1 MMPGQYMPLHKA
13 WQGLYKSVFSKV
25 YALLLDN
32 SALLSVLQLSAR
44 RVRLRSLKMQERS
57 LYSSHLPSA
66 ESALATNRVLKNT
79 YLLLSMTLIFSCM
92 TAGVAMAMG
101 IGHGTGLVL
110 SLVGFGLLFVVN
122 KTAESSTGLI
132 AVFAFTGVL
141 GAALGP
147 MLNYYLALPNGPALV
162 MQALGGTALVF
173 FALSGYAL
181 TTRKDF
187 SYMGGF
193 LMVGL
198 LVAVVAM
205 IANIFLQI
213 PAMSLAISAA
223 VVMIMSGLILFDT
236 SRIINGG
243 ETNYIRA
250 TVALYL
256 DIYNLFVH
264 LLHLLTALGG
274 DD

>member
-1 MMPGQYMPLHKA
+1 MQDKS
-13 WQGLYKSVFSKV
+13 LYNMN
-25 YALLLDN
+25 A
-32 SALLSVLQLSAR
+32 AGMESVLS
-44 RVRLRSLKMQERS
+44 
-57 LYSSHLPSA
+57 
-66 ESALATNRVLKNT
+66 TNKVLKNT
-79 YLLLSMTLIFSCM
+79 YMLLGMTLLFSAA
-92 TAGVAMAMG
+92 TAGISMAMG
-101 IGHGTGLVL
+101 LPHGAALILT
-110 SLVGFGLLFVVN
+110 LVGFGLLFVVN
-122 KTAESSTGLI
+122 RMADSSKGLI
-132 AVFAFTGVL
+132 AIFAFTGVM
-141 GAALGP
+141 GASLGP
-147 MLNYYLALPNGPALV
+147 LLNYYLSMPGGPALV
-162 MQALGGTALVF
+162 MQALGGTGLVF
-173 FALSGYAL
+173 FGLSAYAL

-205 IANIFLQI
+205 IANIFLNI
-213 PAMSLAISAA
+213 PALSLTISAA

-250 TVALYL
+250 PVSLYL
-256 DIYNLFVH
+256 DIYNLFIH

>member
-1 MMPGQYMPLHKA
+1 MQ
-13 WQGLYKSVFSKV
+13 
-25 YALLLDN
+25 DN
-32 SALLSVLQLSAR
+32 PILNSHSAVAGSALSTNKVLR
-44 RVRLRSLKMQERS
+44 
-57 LYSSHLPSA
+57 
-66 ESALATNRVLKNT
+66 NT
-79 YLLLSMTLIFSCM
+79 YLLLSMTLVVSAAC
-92 TAGVAMAMG
+92 AGIAMMMNL
-101 IGHGTGLVL
+101 GHGAALGLMLVGLVL
-110 SLVGFGLLFVVN
+110 LFVTN
-122 KTAESSTGLI
+122 AMADSSKGII
-132 AVFAFTGVL
+132 AVFAFTGVM

-147 MLNYYLALPNGPALV
+147 MLNAYLALPNGPSLV

-187 SYMGGF
+187 SFLGGF

-198 LVAVVAM
+198 LVIVVASV
-205 IANIFLQI
+205 ANIFFHV
-213 PAMSLAISAA
+213 AAVSLAISAGA
-223 VVMIMSGLILFDT
+223 VLVFSGLILFDT
-236 SRIINGG
+236 SRIIHGG

-264 LLHLLTALGG
+264 LLHLLGVFG

>member
-1 MMPGQYMPLHKA
+1 ML
-13 WQGLYKSVFSKV
+13 F
-25 YALLLDN
+25 
-32 SALLSVLQLSAR
+32 
-44 RVRLRSLKMQERS
+44 RS
-57 LYSSHLPSA
+57 
-66 ESALATNRVLKNT
+66 
-79 YLLLSMTLIFSCM
+79 
-92 TAGVAMAMG
+92 MAMG